1 MPPLPG
7 HGPGSA
13 PAGTWG
19 PADPASGRA
28 AGTVRPTLSPAGE
41 DTPGCEV
48 GSGML
53 LELGIRDFAIIDE
66 IRLRLEPGLNALT
79 GETGAGKSIL
89 IDALGA
95 VLGDRVGPDVVR
107 TGAKSA
113 RVEAVF
119 DLDVVVRRP
128 GFADLAG
135 ELGVAIDEGV
145 LILTREI
152 HAGGRSLARING
164 ATTTAGALG
173 RIGAY
178 LVDVHGQSDHLS
190 LLRPDTQL
198 DMLDRYAGLVESRH
212 ELAGRVR
219 ELMATRRQISQV
231 ERSSRDRE
239 QRIDLLRFQ
248 VEEIDEAGLITGEEA
263 GLEGE
268 RARLANAERLTG
280 DAEAVHASLVG
291 GDDSFD
297 HGPGGALPGLR
308 DASGT
313 LDGIAS
319 VDPSLAHLAERLR
332 EALFIV
338 EDLAVEVRDYRDTV
352 EHDPA
357 RLTTVED
364 RLDLIRTLKRKYGA
378 TIEEVLAHGEDA
390 TVELEDM
397 TGGSGTIDALRQREA
412 ALAAEVGDR
421 ASDLSRRRS
430 DAGTRLATAV
440 EGTIAD
446 LRMGSARFEVG
457 MTTVDDPG
465 GVPYQDGD
473 GPGRHVAVSESGVDR
488 VEFLIAPNRGEALK
502 PLAKV
507 ASGGETARLMLAM
520 KSILSEVDA
529 TPTLVFDEVDVGVGG
544 RSGQVVGEK
553 LYDLSAG
560 HQVLVITHLPQIA
573 AFAGSHFRIAKAERD
588 GRVISRVEAIG
599 EGDRIEELAAMLDGL
614 PVSEASRESAREMV
628 RRAATRRRAI
638 AAV

>member
-1 MPPLPG
+1 
-7 HGPGSA
+7 
-13 PAGTWG
+13 
-19 PADPASGRA
+19 
-28 AGTVRPTLSPAGE
+28 
-41 DTPGCEV
+41 
-48 GSGML
+48 ML

-66 IRLRLEPGLNALT
+66 IRLRLEPGFNALT

-95 VLGDRVGPDVVR
+95 VLGDRIGPDVVR
-107 TGAKSA
+107 TGAKAA

-119 DLDVVVRRP
+119 DLDVVRHRP
-128 GFADLAG
+128 GFRELAD
-135 ELGVAIDEGV
+135 ELGIDLDEGV
-145 LILTREI
+145 LILAREI
-152 HAGGRSLARING
+152 QAGGRSLARING

-173 RIGAY
+173 RIGAF

-190 LLRPDTQL
+190 LLRPDAQL
-198 DMLDRYAGLVESRH
+198 DMLDRYAGLIETRH
-212 ELAGRVR
+212 DLSDAVR
-219 ELMATRRQISQV
+219 ELIATRRQIGQI

-239 QRIDLLRFQ
+239 QRVDLLRFQ
-248 VEEIDEAGLITGEEA
+248 IAEIDEAGLTPGEDA

-280 DAEAVHASLVG
+280 DAVAVHADLIG
-291 GDDSFD
+291 EDDSFD
-297 HGPGGALPGLR
+297 QPGGALPALR
-308 DASGT
+308 GASGT
-313 LDGIAS
+313 LDGIAA
-319 VDPSLAHLAERLR
+319 VDPSLSRLAERLR
-332 EALFIV
+332 EALFLV
-338 EDLAVEVRDYRDTV
+338 EDISVEVRDYRDTV

-357 RLTTVED
+357 RLATVED
-364 RLDLIRTLKRKYGA
+364 RLDLLRTLKRKYGGS
-378 TIEEVLAHGEDA
+378 IEEIIAHGEDA
-390 TVELEDM
+390 TAELEEM
-397 TGGSGTIDALRQREA
+397 TGGQGTIVAQRQREA
-412 ALAAEVGDR
+412 ALAVAVGER
-421 ASDLSRRRS
+421 ASALSRQRAE
-430 DAGTRLATAV
+430 AGKRLATAV

-446 LRMGSARFEVG
+446 LRMGSARFEVW
-457 MTTVDDPG
+457 MALVDDPT
-465 GVPYQDGD
+465 GVPFRDGE
-473 GPGRHVAVSESGVDR
+473 GQVRRVTVNETGADR

-588 GRVISRVEAIG
+588 GRVISRVDEIG
-599 EGDRIEELAAMLDGL
+599 EADRIEELAAMLDGL
-614 PVSEASRESAREMV
+614 PVSAAARESAREMV
-628 RRAATRRRAI
+628 RRAATRREAA

>member
-1 MPPLPG
+1 
-7 HGPGSA
+7 
-13 PAGTWG
+13 
-19 PADPASGRA
+19 
-28 AGTVRPTLSPAGE
+28 
-41 DTPGCEV
+41 
-48 GSGML
+48 ML

-66 IRLRLEPGLNALT
+66 IRLRLEPGFNALT

-95 VLGDRVGPDVVR
+95 VLGDRIGPDVVR
-107 TGAKSA
+107 TGAKAA

-119 DLDVVVRRP
+119 DLDVVRHRP
-128 GFADLAG
+128 GFRELAD
-135 ELGVAIDEGV
+135 ELGIDLDEGV
-145 LILTREI
+145 LILAREI
-152 HAGGRSLARING
+152 QAGGRSLARING

-173 RIGAY
+173 RIGAF

-190 LLRPDTQL
+190 LLRPDAQL
-198 DMLDRYAGLVESRH
+198 DMLDRYAGLIETRH
-212 ELAGRVR
+212 DLSGAVR
-219 ELMATRRQISQV
+219 ELMATRRQIGQI

-239 QRIDLLRFQ
+239 QRVDLLRFQ
-248 VEEIDEAGLITGEEA
+248 IAEIDEAGLTPGEDA

-280 DAEAVHASLVG
+280 DAVAVHADLIG
-291 GDDSFD
+291 EDDSFD
-297 HGPGGALPGLR
+297 QPGGALPALR
-308 DASGT
+308 GASGT
-313 LDGIAS
+313 LDGIAA
-319 VDPSLAHLAERLR
+319 VDPSLSRLAERLR
-332 EALFIV
+332 EALFLV
-338 EDLAVEVRDYRDTV
+338 EDISVEVRDYRDTV

-357 RLTTVED
+357 RLATVED
-364 RLDLIRTLKRKYGA
+364 RLDLLRTLKRKYGGS
-378 TIEEVLAHGEDA
+378 IEEIIAHGEDA
-390 TVELEDM
+390 TAELEEM
-397 TGGSGTIDALRQREA
+397 TGGQGTIVALRQREA
-412 ALAAEVGDR
+412 ALAVAVGER
-421 ASDLSRRRS
+421 ASALSRQRAE
-430 DAGTRLATAV
+430 AGKRLATAV

-457 MTTVDDPG
+457 MALVDDPA
-465 GVPYQDGD
+465 GVPFRDGE
-473 GPGRHVAVSESGVDR
+473 GQVRRVTVNETGADR

-588 GRVISRVEAIG
+588 GRVISRVDEIG
-599 EGDRIEELAAMLDGL
+599 EADRIEELAAMLDGL
-614 PVSEASRESAREMV
+614 PVSAAARESAREMV
-628 RRAATRRRAI
+628 RRAATRREAA

>member
-1 MPPLPG
+1 
-7 HGPGSA
+7 
-13 PAGTWG
+13 
-19 PADPASGRA
+19 
-28 AGTVRPTLSPAGE
+28 
-41 DTPGCEV
+41 
-48 GSGML
+48 ML

-66 IRLRLEPGLNALT
+66 IRLRLEPGFNALT

-95 VLGDRVGPDVVR
+95 VLGDRIGPDVVR
-107 TGAKSA
+107 TGAKAA

-119 DLDVVVRRP
+119 DLDVVRHRP
-128 GFADLAG
+128 GFRELAD
-135 ELGVAIDEGV
+135 ELGIDLDEGV
-145 LILTREI
+145 LILAREI
-152 HAGGRSLARING
+152 QAGGRSLARING

-173 RIGAY
+173 RIGAF

-190 LLRPDTQL
+190 LLRPDAQL
-198 DMLDRYAGLVESRH
+198 DMLDRYAGLIETRH
-212 ELAGRVR
+212 DLSGAVR
-219 ELMATRRQISQV
+219 ELMATRRQIGQI

-239 QRIDLLRFQ
+239 QRVDLLRFQ
-248 VEEIDEAGLITGEEA
+248 IAEIDEAGLTPGEDA

-280 DAEAVHASLVG
+280 DAVSVHADLIG
-291 GDDSFD
+291 EDDSFD
-297 HGPGGALPGLR
+297 QPGGALPALR
-308 DASGT
+308 GASGT
-313 LDGIAS
+313 LDGIAA
-319 VDPSLAHLAERLR
+319 VDPSLCRLAERLR
-332 EALFIV
+332 EALFLV
-338 EDLAVEVRDYRDTV
+338 EDISVEVRDYRDTV

-357 RLTTVED
+357 RLATVED
-364 RLDLIRTLKRKYGA
+364 RLDLLRTLKRKYGGS
-378 TIEEVLAHGEDA
+378 IEEIIAHGEDA
-390 TVELEDM
+390 TAELEEM
-397 TGGSGTIDALRQREA
+397 TGGQGTIVALRQREA
-412 ALAAEVGDR
+412 ALAVAVGER
-421 ASDLSRRRS
+421 ASALSRQRAE
-430 DAGTRLATAV
+430 AGKRLATAV

-457 MTTVDDPG
+457 MALVDDPT
-465 GVPYQDGD
+465 GVPFRDGE
-473 GPGRHVAVSESGVDR
+473 GQVRRVTVNETGADR

-588 GRVISRVEAIG
+588 GRVISRVDEIG
-599 EGDRIEELAAMLDGL
+599 EADRIEELAAMLDGL
-614 PVSEASRESAREMV
+614 PVSAAARESAREMV
-628 RRAATRRRAI
+628 RRAATRREAA

>member
-1 MPPLPG
+1 
-7 HGPGSA
+7 
-13 PAGTWG
+13 
-19 PADPASGRA
+19 
-28 AGTVRPTLSPAGE
+28 
-41 DTPGCEV
+41 
-48 GSGML
+48 ML

-66 IRLRLEPGLNALT
+66 IRLRLEPGFNALT

-95 VLGDRVGPDVVR
+95 VLGDRIGPDVVR
-107 TGAKSA
+107 TGAKAA

-119 DLDVVVRRP
+119 DLDVVRHRP
-128 GFADLAG
+128 GFRELAD
-135 ELGVAIDEGV
+135 ELGIDLDEGV
-145 LILTREI
+145 LILAREI
-152 HAGGRSLARING
+152 QAGGRSLARING

-173 RIGAY
+173 RIGAF

-190 LLRPDTQL
+190 LLRPDAQL
-198 DMLDRYAGLVESRH
+198 DMLDRYAGLIETRH
-212 ELAGRVR
+212 DLSGAVR
-219 ELMATRRQISQV
+219 ELMATRRQIGQI

-239 QRIDLLRFQ
+239 QRVDLLRFQ
-248 VEEIDEAGLITGEEA
+248 IAEIDEAGLTPGEDA

-280 DAEAVHASLVG
+280 DAVAVYADLIG
-291 GDDSFD
+291 EDDSFD
-297 HGPGGALPGLR
+297 QPGGALPALR
-308 DASGT
+308 GASGT
-313 LDGIAS
+313 LDGIAA
-319 VDPSLAHLAERLR
+319 VDPSLSRLAERLR
-332 EALFIV
+332 EALFLV
-338 EDLAVEVRDYRDTV
+338 EDISVEVRDYRDTV

-357 RLTTVED
+357 RLATVED
-364 RLDLIRTLKRKYGA
+364 RLDLLRTLKRKYGGS
-378 TIEEVLAHGEDA
+378 IEEIIAHGEDA
-390 TVELEDM
+390 TAELEEM
-397 TGGSGTIDALRQREA
+397 TGGQGTIVALRQREA
-412 ALAAEVGDR
+412 ALAVAVGER
-421 ASDLSRRRS
+421 ASALSRQRAE
-430 DAGTRLATAV
+430 AGKRLATAV

-457 MTTVDDPG
+457 MALVDDPT
-465 GVPYQDGD
+465 GVPFRDGE
-473 GPGRHVAVSESGVDR
+473 GQVRRVTVNETGADR

-588 GRVISRVEAIG
+588 GRVISRVDEIG
-599 EGDRIEELAAMLDGL
+599 EADRIEELAAMLDGL
-614 PVSEASRESAREMV
+614 PVSAAARESAREMV
-628 RRAATRRRAI
+628 RRAATRREAA